1 MCGTTRPRDDGG
13 MVLYL
18 PEPTGP
24 NPVGTTSVHLVDDSS
39 PDQWVPDTRREL
51 MITIWYPAAS
61 ATGERAGYLTPTES
75 ELVLSRRDIPVPLDT
90 LSTVRP
96 TAFID
101 APTSGEPR
109 GLPLVLLS
117 PGFTQPRATL
127 TSIGEDLASHGYVA
141 AVIDHTH
148 ENAAMTF
155 PDGRVVG
162 FGLPQGRR
170 GRDFWLRVRR
180 GRAADASFVLDEL
193 LGTNPPWPGAAL
205 IDPDRVGMAGH
216 SAGGASTIAAMLADP
231 RIRVGSNMDGSTD
244 APIPTTGLS
253 RPFLFFGRDGQY
265 SPGDGHAADTWAWDW
280 PGLTGWKRWL
290 VVAGAAHASFTDL
303 GLIADQLGISFGA
316 TAPGLRTMAITRT
329 YLRALFDQHL
339 RDEPRPL
346 LDGPDAA
353 HPEVFF
359 RDPGT

>member
-1 MCGTTRPRDDGG
+1 
-13 MVLYL
+13 MVLFL

-24 NPVGTTSVHLVDDSS
+24 HPVGTTSVHLVDGSR
-39 PDQWVPDTRREL
+39 PDQWVADTSREL

-61 ATGERAGYLTPTES
+61 ATGPRAGYLTRAES
-75 ELVLSRRDIPVPLDT
+75 ELVLSRRDVGVPLDT

-96 TAFID
+96 NAFAD
-101 APTSGEPR
+101 APPVGEPGGR
-109 GLPLVLLS
+109 ALILLS

-127 TSIGEDLASHGYVA
+127 TSIGEDLASHGYVT

-155 PDGRVVG
+155 PDGRIVG
-162 FGLPQGRR
+162 FGLAQGRR
-170 GRDFWLRVRR
+170 GPDFWLRVRG

-193 LGTNPPWPGAAL
+193 LGPNPPWPGAAL
-205 IDPDRVGMAGH
+205 IDPHRVGMAGH
-216 SAGGASTIAAMLADP
+216 SAGGASTIAAMLADR

-244 APIPTTGLS
+244 APIPATGLG

-265 SPGDGHAADTWAWDW
+265 SPGDGPAADTWARDW

-290 VVAGAAHASFTDL
+290 VVAGAVHASFTDL
-303 GLIADQLGISFGA
+303 GLLADQLGISIGA
-316 TAPGLRTMAITRT
+316 STPGLRTMAITRA

-339 RDEPRPL
+339 LGEPRPL
-346 LDGPDAA
+346 LDGPDAD

-359 RDPGT
+359 RAPDGS